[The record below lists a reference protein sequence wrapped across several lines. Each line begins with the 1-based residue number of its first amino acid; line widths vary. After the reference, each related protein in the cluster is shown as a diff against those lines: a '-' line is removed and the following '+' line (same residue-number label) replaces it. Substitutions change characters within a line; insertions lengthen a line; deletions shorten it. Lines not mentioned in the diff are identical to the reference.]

1 MQGLQPRFL
10 LVFALAW
17 AAAGSHA
24 QVRLP
29 DVDTHP
35 LQPVSAGAAL
45 LHEGAALELNAGRFG
60 LETARI
66 HAPGASYVKVHFG
79 EFDLPDGVTVEVGN
93 VDGTEIYRYGNAG
106 FDAFTLDR
114 RRGDDGINRF
124 YAMSVTGDTAVVR
137 LAGALHRF
145 DSSRHAAV
153 IDAWLEGPNTLTTA
167 RSTKDAGDGD
177 SQLESTCGVNER
189 YDARCYLDS
198 DPAAYDRS
206 IPVAL
211 LITSTG
217 EECTAWRVSSSN
229 RMFTAEHC
237 ISGQS
242 DLDGAEI
249 WFQYRAESCGSSAT
263 MEPVKVTGGELLA
276 QDHTLDYAL
285 FTVKDFESIAYL
297 GHLGLDVREG
307 ARGEGIFIPQH
318 GLGKPKQIAMESDMN
333 TSGWCEIDDEDYDGY
348 GSGTDIGYFCDTT
361 TSSSGSPVLS
371 SLTGKVIALHHLGGC
386 FNSGS
391 KIALIWPQVKAHF
404 GNSVPQGDGDV
415 PWGGG
420 GNVNEPPDAHF
431 KAYCTGLAC
440 SFDGS
445 GSDDDDGAI
454 DSWDWD
460 FGDGAKA
467 TGVSVAHEF
476 PEAGTYTVKL
486 IVRDDA
492 GATDAYSKPVTVTLP
507 NAFPEAAFSTQ
518 CQYNACQ
525 FNGSGS
531 SDADGSIVAW
541 NWKFGDGATGSGTQV
556 SHQYGAAGKYTITLT
571 VKDDDGASDAHSYT
585 ATVSMPNQSPSASF
599 TLNCANLTCS
609 VDAAGSSDPDGS
621 ISAWQWAFGDGA
633 TANGAVATHT
643 YPGPGN
649 YTITLTVK
657 DNLGASATTSKS
669 ANAASP
675 EPEPKP
681 EPKPDPEPDPDPNPA
696 PTPDPDNQAPQAGF
710 STQCTDD
717 RCTFDAGNSTDSDGK
732 IVAYRWSFGDG
743 HHGEGRTLLHAY
755 EQAGQFQVTLTV
767 EDDQGATDSAW
778 GYVEVALPEP
788 APTAEF
794 TVACSDRSC
803 TLDAGSSTASA
814 GAIASF
820 DWAFGDGVTGTG
832 QTVTHRYAED
842 GTYHV
847 TLKVTGGN
855 QTSDTRSRTIEV
867 VSEPAIELSAASRRQ
882 NGGAVAVLTW
892 TDAATDTV
900 IIRRNGKPIAE
911 VPNTGKYLD
920 TDLASLRKSATY
932 QVCDADGA
940 DCSEEIV
947 VMLSPVWGLKAP
959 QDKLPPAK
967 VRR

>member
-1 MQGLQPRFL
+1 MQGLQPRFF

-24 QVRLP
+24 QAPVHDADFRP
-29 DVDTHP
+29 YR
-35 LQPVSAGAAL
+35 PVSAGAAL
-45 LHEGAALELNAGRFG
+45 LREDAALELSTGRYLG

-93 VDGTEIYRYGNAG
+93 ADRTEVYRYGNSG

-114 RRGDDGINRF
+114 RRGDDGISRF

-137 LAGALHRF
+137 LTGALQRF
-145 DSSRHAAV
+145 DPSRHAVV
-153 IDAWLEGPNTLTTA
+153 IDAWLEGPDAAPTA
-167 RSTKDAGDGD
+167 RPSKDADDGD

-198 DPAAYDRS
+198 HPAAYDRS

-217 EECTAWRVSSSN
+217 EECTAWRVSSGN
-229 RMFTAEHC
+229 RMFTAQHC

-249 WFQYRAESCGSSAT
+249 WFQYRTESCGGSTT

-276 QDHTLDYAL
+276 QDYTLDYAL
-285 FTVKDFESIAYL
+285 FTVNDFDSIAYL
-297 GHLGLDVREG
+297 GHLGLDVRDG

-318 GLGKPKQIAMESDMN
+318 GLGRPKQIAMESDMN

-371 SLTGKVIALHHLGGC
+371 SVTGKVIALHHLGGC

-431 KAYCTGLAC
+431 KASCTGLAC

-467 TGVSVAHEF
+467 AGVSVAHEF
-476 PEAGTYTVKL
+476 AQAGSYTVKL
-486 IVRDDA
+486 TVRDDA
-492 GATDAYSKPVTVTLP
+492 GATDSYSKSVTVTLP
-507 NAFPEAAFSTQ
+507 NAYPEAAFSTQ
-518 CQYNACQ
+518 CQYNVCQ

-531 SDADGSIVAW
+531 SDEDGSIVAW
-541 NWKFGDGATGSGTQV
+541 NWKFGDGATGSGAQV
-556 SHQYGAAGKYTITLT
+556 SHPYGAAGSYTISLT
-571 VKDDDGASDAHSYT
+571 VKDDDGASDTHSYT
-585 ATVSMPNQSPSASF
+585 ATVSMPNRSPSASF
-599 TLNCANLTCS
+599 TLNCTHLDCS
-609 VDAAGSSDPDGS
+609 VDASGSSDPDGS
-621 ISAWQWAFGDGA
+621 IAAWQWAFGDGA

-643 YPGPGN
+643 YAAPGK
-649 YTITLTVK
+649 YTVTLTVK
-657 DNLGASATTSKS
+657 DNLGATASASKS
-669 ANAASP
+669 ANATSA
-675 EPEPKP
+675 E
-681 EPKPDPEPDPDPNPA
+681 PEPDPDPA
-696 PTPDPDNQAPQAGF
+696 PTPDPDPPPAPDPDNQAPQAGF
-710 STQCTDD
+710 ITQCRED
-717 RCTFDAGNSTDSDGK
+717 RCTFNAGSSVDSDGE
-732 IVAYRWSFGDG
+732 IVSYRWSFGDG
-743 HHGEGRTLLHAY
+743 HGGEGKTLLHAY
-755 EQAGQFQVTLTV
+755 EEAGVFQVTLTV

-778 GYVEVALPEP
+778 GYVEVVLPEP
-788 APTAEF
+788 APIAEF

-814 GAIASF
+814 GAIASY
-820 DWAFGDGVTGTG
+820 DWAFGDGTTGTG
-832 QTVTHRYAED
+832 QSVTHRYAED

-867 VSEPAIELSAASRRQ
+867 VSERAIELSGAGRRQ
-882 NGGAVAVLTW
+882 KGRTIAVLTW
-892 TDAATDTV
+892 TDAETDTV
-900 IIRRNGKPIAE
+900 TIHRNGKQIAE

-920 TDLASLRKSATY
+920 TGAAFLRKSATY
-932 QVCDADGA
+932 QVCDANGA

-947 VMLSPVWGLKAP
+947 VMLSPAWDHKAP
-959 QDKLPPAK
+959 ESKLPPAK